1 MIVKKAAL
9 TLGVMFACANAW
21 AVTPGTH
28 WDYSGEAGPQNWA
41 KLTPEFQACNG
52 ENQSPVNLDGFIEAE
67 LAPLQVDYRNGA
79 SEVANN
85 GHTVQVAYEPG
96 STLTLDGK
104 TFELIQF
111 HFHMPSENQIKGQ
124 SYPLEGHLVH
134 ADQNGNLA
142 VVAVMF
148 KAGEQNAVLASLW
161 KTPPAEG
168 KKQPVAPRVNIRQ
181 MLPDDLDYYRFNGSL
196 TTPPC
201 SEGVRWLV
209 LKQPIVASQDQ
220 IEAMTKAVGH
230 ANNRPLQ
237 PVNARVIL
245 Q

>member
-1 MIVKKAAL
+1 MKKAAL
-9 TLGVMFACANAW
+9 TIGVMFACANAW

-41 KLTPEFQACNG
+41 KLTPEFHSCAGQ
-52 ENQSPVNLDGFIEAE
+52 NQSPVNLDGFIEAE
-67 LAPLQVDYRNGA
+67 LEPLKVSYKAGA
-79 SEVANN
+79 TEVMNN
-85 GHTVQVAYEPG
+85 GHTVQVAYDPG

-104 TFELIQF
+104 TFQLIQF
-111 HFHMPSENQIKGQ
+111 HFHMPSENQIKGL

-134 ADQNGNLA
+134 SDEQGNLA
-142 VVAVMF
+142 VLAVMF
-148 KAGEQNAVLASLW
+148 REGERNATLASLW
-161 KTPPAEG
+161 DTPPADG
-168 KKQPVAPRVNIRQ
+168 QKQAVSPLLNIRD
-181 MLPDDLDYYRFNGSL
+181 MLPADLDYYRFNGSL

-209 LKQPIVASQDQ
+209 LKQPIVASHTQ
-220 IEAMTKAVGH
+220 IEALTKSVGH

-237 PVNARVIL
+237 PLNARAIL

>member
-1 MIVKKAAL
+1 MKKAAL
-9 TLGVMFACANAW
+9 TIGVMFACANAW

-41 KLTPEFQACNG
+41 KLTPEFHSCAGQ
-52 ENQSPVNLDGFIEAE
+52 NQSPVNLDGFIEAE
-67 LAPLQVDYRNGA
+67 LEPLKVSYKAGA
-79 SEVANN
+79 TEVMNN
-85 GHTVQVAYEPG
+85 GHTVQVAYDPG

-104 TFELIQF
+104 TFQLIQF
-111 HFHMPSENQIKGQ
+111 HFHMPSENQIKGL

-134 ADQNGNLA
+134 SDEQGNLA
-142 VVAVMF
+142 VLAVMF
-148 KAGEQNAVLASLW
+148 REGERNATLASLW
-161 KTPPAEG
+161 DTPPAEG
-168 KKQPVAPRVNIRQ
+168 QKQAVSPLLNIRD
-181 MLPDDLDYYRFNGSL
+181 MLPADLDYYRFNGSL

-209 LKQPIVASQDQ
+209 LKQPIVASHTQ
-220 IEAMTKAVGH
+220 IEALTKSVGH

-237 PVNARVIL
+237 PLNARAIL

>member
-1 MIVKKAAL
+1 MKRTAFAIG
-9 TLGVMFACANAW
+9 TLFACANAW

-28 WDYSGEAGPQNWA
+28 WDYSGDVGPENWA
-41 KLTPEFQACNG
+41 KLTPEFHSCAGQ
-52 ENQSPVNLDGFIEAE
+52 NQSPVNLDGFIEAE
-67 LAPLQVDYRNGA
+67 LAPLKLDYRAGA

-96 STLTLDGK
+96 STLSLDGK
-104 TFELIQF
+104 TFQLIQF

-134 ADQNGNLA
+134 ADESGNLA
-142 VVAVMF
+142 VLAVMF
-148 KAGEQNAVLASLW
+148 KEGERNAVLASLW
-161 KTPPAEG
+161 NAPPAVG
-168 KKQPVAPRVNIRQ
+168 KKQPVSPSINVRD
-181 MLPDDLDYYRFNGSL
+181 MLPAELDYYRFNGSL

-209 LKQPIVASQDQ
+209 LKQPIVASHAQ
-220 IEAMTKAVGH
+220 IEALTQAVGH

>member
-1 MIVKKAAL
+1 MKKAAL
-9 TLGVMFACANAW
+9 TIGVMFACANAW

-41 KLTPEFQACNG
+41 KLTPEFHSCAGQ
-52 ENQSPVNLDGFIEAE
+52 NQSPVNLDGFIEAE
-67 LAPLQVDYRNGA
+67 LEPLKVSYKAGA
-79 SEVANN
+79 TEVMNN
-85 GHTVQVAYEPG
+85 GHTVQVAYDPG

-104 TFELIQF
+104 TFQLIQF
-111 HFHMPSENQIKGQ
+111 HFHMPSENQIKGL

-134 ADQNGNLA
+134 SDEQGNLA
-142 VVAVMF
+142 VLAVMF
-148 KAGEQNAVLASLW
+148 REGERNATLASLW
-161 KTPPAEG
+161 DTPPAEG
-168 KKQPVAPRVNIRQ
+168 QKQAVSPHLNIRD
-181 MLPDDLDYYRFNGSL
+181 MLPADLDYYRFNGSL

-209 LKQPIVASQDQ
+209 LKQPIVASHTQ
-220 IEAMTKAVGH
+220 IEALTKSVGH

-237 PVNARVIL
+237 PLNARAIL

>member
-1 MIVKKAAL
+1 MKIIAPSLA
-9 TLGVMFACANAW
+9 TLLFCSSAV
-21 AVTPGTH
+21 AVTPSMH
-28 WDYSGEAGPQNWA
+28 WDYSGEAGPENWA
-41 KLTPEFQACNG
+41 TLTPEFSACG
-52 ENQSPVNLDGFIEAE
+52 GQNQSPVNLEGFVEAE
-67 LAPLQVDYRNGA
+67 LKPLAIDYKAGA
-79 SEVANN
+79 SEVVNN

-104 TFELIQF
+104 TFQLIQF
-111 HFHMPSENQIKGQ
+111 HFHMPSENHINGQ

-134 ADQNGNLA
+134 ADENGKLA

-148 KAGEQNAVLASLW
+148 KEGEQNAVLRNLW
-161 KTPPAEG
+161 NTPPAKG
-168 KKQPVAPRVNIRQ
+168 TNQPVAQQVNIRD
-181 MLPDDLDYYRFNGSL
+181 MLPADLDYYRFNGSL

-209 LKQPIVASQDQ
+209 LKQPVVASSEQ
-220 IEAMTKAVGH
+220 IQALTDAVGH

>member
-1 MIVKKAAL
+1 MKRAAFS
-9 TLGVMFACANAW
+9 LGVLLASANAW

-28 WDYSGEAGPQNWA
+28 WDYSGEAGPESWA
-41 KLTPEFQACNG
+41 KLTPEFSACAG
-52 ENQSPVNLDGFIEAE
+52 KNQSPVNLDGFIEAE
-67 LAPLQVDYRNGA
+67 LKPLSLDYAAGA
-79 SEVANN
+79 GEITNN

-96 STLTLDGK
+96 SKLTLDGK
-104 TFELIQF
+104 SFQLIQL

-134 ADQNGNLA
+134 SDDKGNLV

-148 KAGEQNAVLASLW
+148 KEGKQNDVLASLW
-161 KTPPAEG
+161 NSPPSEG
-168 KKQPVAPRVNIRQ
+168 TKQPVAQQVNIRD
-181 MLPDDLDYYRFNGSL
+181 MLPTDLGYYRFNGSL

-201 SEGVRWLV
+201 SEGVRWVV
-209 LKQPIVASQDQ
+209 LKQPVVASRAQ
-220 IEAMTKAVGH
+220 IEALTKAVGH

>member
-1 MIVKKAAL
+1 MRKAAL
-9 TLGVMFACANAW
+9 AIGVMIACANAW

-41 KLTPEFQACNG
+41 KLTPEFHSCAGQ
-52 ENQSPVNLDGFIEAE
+52 NQSPVNLDGFIEAE
-67 LAPLQVDYRNGA
+67 LTPLKLDYTAGA
-79 SEVANN
+79 SEVVNN

-104 TFELIQF
+104 QYQLIQF
-111 HFHMPSENQIKGQ
+111 HFHMPSENQIKGH

-134 ADQNGNLA
+134 SDEMGHL
-142 VVAVMF
+142 VVLAVMF
-148 KAGEQNAVLASLW
+148 KEGKQNTVLASLW
-161 KTPPAEG
+161 NTPPAEG
-168 KKQPVAPRVNIRQ
+168 AKQLLPQRVNIGD
-181 MLPDDLDYYRFNGSL
+181 MLPADLDYYRFNGSL

-209 LKQPIVASQDQ
+209 LKQPIAASLAQ
-220 IEAMTKAVGH
+220 IEALTKAVGH

-237 PVNARVIL
+237 PVNARTIL

>member
-1 MIVKKAAL
+1 MNKFVLAFSSAL
-9 TLGVMFACANAW
+9 VCAPVW

-41 KLTPEFQACNG
+41 RLTPEFHACAG
-52 ENQSPVNLDGFIEAE
+52 QNQSPVNLDGFIEAE
-67 LAPLQVDYRNGA
+67 LAPLFVSYTAGA
-79 SEVANN
+79 SEAANN

-104 TFELIQF
+104 RFQLIQF
-111 HFHMPSENQIKGQ
+111 HFHMPSENRIKGNA
-124 SYPLEGHLVH
+124 YPLEGHLVH
-134 ADQNGNLA
+134 SDDTGNL
-142 VVAVMF
+142 VVLAVMF
-148 KAGEQNAVLASLW
+148 NEGKQNNVLANLW
-161 KTPPAEG
+161 DAPPSEG
-168 KKQPVAPRVNIRQ
+168 AKQPVSRVNIRD

-209 LKQPIVASQDQ
+209 LKQPIVASREQ
-220 IEAMTKAVGH
+220 IEALTEAVGH

-237 PVNARVIL
+237 PVNARAIL